1 MSEYEKDGLSEVSN
15 EDLEQEI
22 NSDDEEIYLKEKI
35 NSDDEDDDEQI
46 DDNDQDDEED
56 DDDQEEDDDD
66 QDVDDEDQN
75 DEDNEQDENRNT
87 QSNNSEDPL
96 SVISNAK
103 QAISEYISSSES
115 EEEEEFDDNEQ
126 FRKIDQDLK
135 QDYLVSHHQE
145 SKIHNFDEILNL
157 AKINRNEKNVIV
169 DDLHKTIPILTKY
182 EKTRILGER
191 TKQLNNGHKPFV
203 EIKNDIIDGYLI
215 AQQELQEKRIRE
227 TYPDNFQ
234 QHLDNL
240 THPSETEMDE
250 INIKAFDYSINVD
263 DQDCFD
269 KFFYTFTS
277 FYLKKVKKLKGYTNL
292 I

>member
-22 NSDDEEIYLKEKI
+22 NSDDEEISLKEKI

-215 AQQELQEKRIRE
+215 AQQELQEKRIPFIIRRPLPSGGSE
-227 TYPDNFQ
+227 YW
-234 QHLDNL
+234 HLKDL
-240 THPSETEMDE
+240 E
-250 INIKAFDYSINVD
+250 II
-263 DQDCFD
+263 
-269 KFFYTFTS
+269 
-277 FYLKKVKKLKGYTNL
+277 
-292 I
+292 